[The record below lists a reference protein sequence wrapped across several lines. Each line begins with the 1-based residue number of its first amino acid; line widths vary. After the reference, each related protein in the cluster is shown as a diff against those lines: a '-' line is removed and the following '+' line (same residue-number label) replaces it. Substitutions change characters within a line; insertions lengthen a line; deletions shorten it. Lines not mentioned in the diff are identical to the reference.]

1 MKRGRPLKPA
11 REEAMRVICW
21 LLALALA
28 AAAPLAGY
36 ADVTPLRIA
45 FLSDMSGPNADLSG
59 VGSVEA
65 GHMAIEDFGGR
76 VLGRPVEIAL
86 SATISTNLM
95 SASASPANGTMKA
108 LESSSTW
115 GSAPLRLASRTS
127 HGIRIRLSYS
137 VAPSPPSRA
146 VRAAQAK
153 GPLLG
158 PAGDIRHG

>member
-1 MKRGRPLKPA
+1 MNRGRPLKPA

-65 GHMAIEDFGGR
+65 GIWPSRISAGGSWAGR
-76 VLGRPVEIAL
+76 SRSYATGFILANGGKVLGSVQHE
-86 SATISTNLM
+86 TF
-95 SASASPANGTMKA
+95 
-108 LESSSTW
+108 TW
-115 GSAPLRLASRTS
+115 
-127 HGIRIRLSYS
+127 
-137 VAPSPPSRA
+137 
-146 VRAAQAK
+146 
-153 GPLLG
+153 
-158 PAGDIRHG
+158 